1 MPLYYPRK
9 LPFEVA
15 DPTVSAVN
23 RMGRRNLPRGWRKIM
38 FKVASL
44 SFVVAALVLGGSL
57 SEANATNDK
66 GQLNAMCRDMISKKG
81 LKDPDQRRAEFQK
94 CLRDPSSYK

>member
-1 MPLYYPRK
+1 
-9 LPFEVA
+9 
-15 DPTVSAVN
+15 
-23 RMGRRNLPRGWRKIM
+23 M

-57 SEANATNDK
+57 IVSEANATNDK

-81 LKDPDQRRAEFQK
+81 LKAPDQRRAEFQK

>member
-1 MPLYYPRK
+1 
-9 LPFEVA
+9 
-15 DPTVSAVN
+15 
-23 RMGRRNLPRGWRKIM
+23 M

-57 SEANATNDK
+57 IVSEANATNDR

-81 LKDPDQRRAEFQK
+81 LKDHDQRRAEFQK
-94 CLRDPSSYK
+94 CLRDPNSYK

>member
-1 MPLYYPRK
+1 
-9 LPFEVA
+9 
-15 DPTVSAVN
+15 
-23 RMGRRNLPRGWRKIM
+23 M

-57 SEANATNDK
+57 IVSEANATNDK

-81 LKDPDQRRAEFQK
+81 LKAPDQSRAEFQNA
-94 CLRDPSSYK
+94 